1 MPSNIGEQA
10 ILDALHQ
17 LPADRWGEVL
27 SFLGMLTKETAGASI
42 PTAGDLLRSELVGL
56 WAGRD
61 DLGDPH
67 EFARRLRRPD
77 R

>member
-1 MPSNIGEQA
+1 MPLNIGEQT

-17 LPADRWGEVL
+17 IPADRWGEVL
-27 SFLGMLTKETAGASI
+27 SFLGTLAKEATGASI

-56 WAGRD
+56 WAERD

-67 EFARRLRRPD
+67 EFARRLRLQVR
-77 R
+77 

>member
-1 MPSNIGEQA
+1 MPSNIGEQT
-10 ILDALHQ
+10 ILDALNRI
-17 LPADRWGEVL
+17 PADRWGEVL
-27 SFLGMLTKETAGASI
+27 SFLGTLTKETVGASI
-42 PTAGDLLRSELVGL
+42 PTAGDLLRSGLVGL
-56 WAGRD
+56 WAERD